1 MQDHRLQPQ
10 RYELKYLVREEMT
23 WAMRDFIACFLELD
37 DFSVG
42 QPNYSYPIHSVYLDS
57 DGMHTHNAT
66 RNGDKNRFK
75 LRLRYYND
83 KPGSPVFFEIKQR
96 IDNSILKQR
105 CPVKRD
111 AVPLLLS
118 GQLPDQDHLL
128 SSDPRHLVALQ
139 RFTYLQQQ
147 LGARPKLHN
156 NYQREAWV
164 SSGNN
169 SIRVTF
175 DRNIY
180 IEPYFGNQAIVPL
193 TRARHIYSDFVV
205 LELKFT
211 NRFPNWFRDM
221 VERFD
226 LMRSTASKYS
236 GGVETFGEWSFV
248 NDPFA
253 AQAGLELPFDPA
265 PEPVK
270 QNQPIPLAPRV
281 ASEI

>member
-10 RYELKYLVREEMT
+10 RFELKYLVREEMT
-23 WAMRDFIACFLELD
+23 GGMRDFIACFLELD

-42 QPNYSYPIHSVYLDS
+42 QPNNSYPIHSVYLDS
-57 DGMHTHNAT
+57 DRLQTHNAT

-83 KPGSPVFFEIKQR
+83 NPGSPVFFEIKQR

-105 CPVKRD
+105 CPVRRD

-118 GQLPDQDHLL
+118 GQLPDPDHLL
-128 SSDPRHLVALQ
+128 SSDSRHLGALQ

-147 LGARPKLHN
+147 LNATPKLHN

-175 DRNIY
+175 DRNIH
-180 IEPYFGNQAIVPL
+180 IEPFFENHAVIPL
-193 TRARHIYSDFVV
+193 TRARRIYPDFVV

-211 NRFPNWFRDM
+211 GRYPNWFRDL
-221 VERFD
+221 VDRFD
-226 LMRSTASKYS
+226 LMRSAASKYS
-236 GGVETFGEWSFV
+236 GGVESLGEYCFT

-253 AQAGLELPFDPA
+253 AHAGLELPSGAAVEPA
-265 PEPVK
+265 EPRQSV
-270 QNQPIPLAPRV
+270 PLAPRV
-281 ASEI
+281 A